1 MHRLK
6 LTWTGHRGRDIA
18 ETSSTFRILFWM
30 WIVWV
35 GVRVVWNILYSM
47 DEHDQLDD
55 ISTADIVLSVVNLIL
70 LVVDLFFLVLICK
83 TRRHIRNKYQIPEQQ
98 CHGCEDCCCTYWCT
112 CCTVAQMA
120 RHTGDY
126 REHGARW
133 CSETGLG
140 PGAPSIADV
149 PSYADVPSIV

>member
-6 LTWTGHRGRDIA
+6 LTWTANEGGSITK
-18 ETSSTFRILFWM
+18 TSSTFRILFWM
-30 WIVWV
+30 GIAWTV
-35 GVRVVWNILYSM
+35 VRISVNFLPLLLM
-47 DEHDQLDD
+47 DEQGKLDD
-55 ISTADIVLSVVNLIL
+55 TADIVLSVVNLIL
-70 LVVDLFFLVLICK
+70 LVALVLFLVLIFK
-83 TRRHIRNKYQIPEQQ
+83 TRRHIREKYQIPEQQ

-126 REHGARW
+126 RKHGARC

-140 PGAPSIADV
+140 PGAPSIAGD
-149 PSYADVPSIV
+149 PSTANVPSIV